1 MFTQAVWTN
10 LALMLVY
17 FLLGLVYLVL
27 GKLFWRMITP
37 YDDIAEIRDKKNRAV
52 GITQAGVF
60 VAIAILIH
68 ASLAGKSLFEG
79 EALGTKLL
87 YDALLSTIYFVI
99 GLVVLWFG
107 GKVMNI
113 VIRHEILDAIEKEQ
127 NEASAWVVSGFYV
140 GVSVIIHA
148 AA

>member
-1 MFTQAVWTN
+1 MFTEAVWTN

-17 FLLGLVYLVL
+17 FVLGLVYLIL
-27 GKLFWRMITP
+27 GKLFWRLITP
-37 YDDIAEIRDKKNRAV
+37 YDDVAEIRDKKNRAV
-52 GITQAGVF
+52 GISQAGVF
-60 VAIAILIH
+60 LAIAILIH

-79 EALGTKLL
+79 EALGMKLV
-87 YDALLSTIYFVI
+87 YDAVLSTIYFVL

-113 VIRHEILDAIEKEQ
+113 VIRHEVLEAIEKEQ
-127 NEASAWVVSGFYV
+127 NEASAYVVSGFYV
-140 GVSVIIHA
+140 GIAVIIHA